1 VNDASVSDKSGME
14 GPAAAPAGAAFE
26 PDRSLGEGQA
36 GPEGLPTGFV
46 EAVGSLWVDL
56 RGAVTERAR
65 LLALEL
71 RLAGMTLLRL
81 VVYAVIVAVLV
92 VTAWLGLVGGIVAG
106 LTSLGLHWAVA
117 LAIGI
122 VINLAAAAFL
132 VRSMVQMF
140 ERVGLPA
147 SLRSVERK

>member
-1 VNDASVSDKSGME
+1 
-14 GPAAAPAGAAFE
+14 
-26 PDRSLGEGQA
+26 
-36 GPEGLPTGFV
+36 
-46 EAVGSLWVDL
+46 
-56 RGAVTERAR
+56 
-65 LLALEL
+65 
-71 RLAGMTLLRL
+71 MTLLRL